1 MTNKTVQIENAAL
14 NGHLTVPGDKSIS
27 HRSIMFGSIAEGT
40 TTVTGFL
47 TGEDCLRT
55 IEAFKQMGVEIE
67 QNGSDVT
74 IKSKGMD
81 AWKEPDDILYMGN
94 SGTTTRLLLGLLAGS
109 KIHAVLC
116 GDSSIAKRP
125 MKRVIN
131 PLREM
136 NAQITGRQD
145 GQFAPLA
152 VKGSALQAITYNMP
166 VASAQVKSAILLASL
181 NAKGTTIVREQVTTR
196 DHTELMLKQF
206 GVDITTENK
215 EITLLGGQKLTASH
229 IDVPGDISSAAF
241 FLVAGAISRNSEII
255 LENVGLNETRTG
267 IIEVLQAMNANL
279 TIEPYDNNNAEK
291 AGRLTIRSSDLIGMT
306 VDGAIIPRLIDEIP
320 IIALLATQAKGTTI
334 IKDAEELKVK
344 ETNRI
349 DAVVTEL
356 KKLGADITA
365 TDDGMIINGPT
376 KLTGAALKTYGDHRI
391 GMMDA
396 VASLVTAGPIELDDA
411 DCIAVSYPNF
421 FEDLEKLT
429 SY

>member
-411 DCIAVSYPNF
+411 GCIAVSYPNF